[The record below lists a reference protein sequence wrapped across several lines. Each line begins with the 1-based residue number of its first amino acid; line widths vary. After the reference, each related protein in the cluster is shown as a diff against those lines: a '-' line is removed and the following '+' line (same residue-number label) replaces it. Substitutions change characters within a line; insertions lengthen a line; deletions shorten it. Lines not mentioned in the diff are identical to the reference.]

1 VCGTDVSPRGLA
13 LTREWLRREGLDA
26 DLKIS
31 DMTVIPYPDE
41 YFDGLISTY
50 VIHHNTLDNIGR
62 CVAEIYRVLAPG
74 GKALLIVQSKRGY
87 RYRCGQE
94 IEPDTMI
101 LDVGA
106 DAGVPHHFFDKAAL
120 RELLPAFDIL
130 SITAREHTDPQG
142 HRHAHWKAS
151 VEKPQLGQAAGGA
164 AAVALTLW
172 LTPHAMIYD
181 WSLLLIPAVLLWQEL
196 PGLRARWPLLFA
208 AVWLATLVGSSLS
221 AVQLRALPI
230 AVQVSVPVLGAV
242 LFYT

>member
-1 VCGTDVSPRGLA
+1 MPEWDELFKQEEFRWREPDRAVAALAQDLKQRCSRSVGTEGPGRVLDLGFGAGRHVVYLAREGFQVCGTDVSPRGLA

-41 YFDGLISTY
+41 HFDGLISTY

-62 CVAEIYRVLAPG
+62 CVAEIYRVLVPG
-74 GKALLIVQSKRGY
+74 GRALLIVQSKRGY

-94 IEPDTMI
+94 VEPDTLI

-106 DAGVPHHFFDKAAL
+106 DAGVPHHFFDRAGV
-120 RELLPAFDIL
+120 RELLSAFDIL

-151 VEKPQLGQAAGGA
+151 VEKPQLGQAADGVVPRSGA
-164 AAVALTLW
+164 AR
-172 LTPHAMIYD
+172 
-181 WSLLLIPAVLLWQEL
+181 
-196 PGLRARWPLLFA
+196 RAA
-208 AVWLATLVGSSLS
+208 A
-221 AVQLRALPI
+221 PE
-230 AVQVSVPVLGAV
+230 
-242 LFYT
+242 